1 MNRARIIKA
10 FSRFYR
16 SAPKNKA
23 RAFKRLVK
31 AVSGKPPQNTSGE
44 KLLEDLEE
52 RLKTALEHRENEF
65 GIYRTVYSGGKAF
78 RGKFTFKSVMKGASV
93 LDEKDIPEGKR
104 ILAALYEIL
113 TPLSFF
119 RAVFLS
125 KEKRYALLK
134 SVFDRHGGEKE
145 GSIDI
150 REDFPLIY
158 GAFKGCYGIDLI
170 KDEIGW
176 KQFEMLMA
184 AMPKNTAL
192 CGELRKRGTKMPFD
206 KGISEV
212 FDRLVT

>member
-1 MNRARIIKA
+1 MNRARTIKA

-16 SAPKNKA
+16 NAPKNKA

-31 AVSGKPPQNTSGE
+31 AVLGKPPENISGE
-44 KLLEDLEE
+44 KLLESLEE
-52 RLKTALEHRENEF
+52 RVKNALEHRENEF
-65 GIYRTVYSGGKAF
+65 GIYSIVYSQGEAF
-78 RGKFTFKSVMKGASV
+78 RGKFTFKSVMKGAAV
-93 LDEKDIPEGKR
+93 LDEKDIPEEKR
-104 ILAALYEIL
+104 TLAALFEIL
-113 TPLSFF
+113 TPLSFL

-125 KEKRYALLK
+125 KEKRCALLK
-134 SVFDRHGGEKE
+134 SVFDTHGGEKD

-158 GAFKGCYGIDLI
+158 GAFKGCYGIDLV

-192 CGELRKRGTKMPFD
+192 CDEIRKRGAKMPFD

-212 FDRLVT
+212 FNRLVT

>member
-1 MNRARIIKA
+1 MNRARTIKA

-16 SAPKNKA
+16 NAPKNKA

-31 AVSGKPPQNTSGE
+31 TVLGKPPENISGE
-44 KLLEDLEE
+44 KLLESLEE
-52 RLKTALEHRENEF
+52 RLKSALEHRDNEF
-65 GIYRTVYSGGKAF
+65 GIYRRVYSGGKAF
-78 RGKFTFKSVMKGASV
+78 RGKFTFKSVMKGAAV
-93 LDEKDIPEGKR
+93 LDERDIPEEKR
-104 ILAALYEIL
+104 ILAALSETL
-113 TPLSFF
+113 TPLSFL

-125 KEKRYALLK
+125 KENRRALLK
-134 SVFDRHGGEKE
+134 SVFDTHGGEKE

-158 GAFKGCYGIDLI
+158 GAFKGCYGIDLV
-170 KDEIGW
+170 KDEIGY
-176 KQFEMLMA
+176 KQFAMLMA

-192 CGELRKRGTKMPFD
+192 CDEIRKRGTKMPFD